1 MAMLV
6 LLVCFVGLPI
16 LEIYIIIQV
25 GQQIGA
31 IPTLVLL
38 VVESLLGGW
47 LVKREGR
54 RAWAALRVAV
64 TSGHL
69 PAKEL
74 SDAALVLVGGTLLL
88 TPGFVT
94 DVFGFF
100 FVLPVTRPLAR
111 AVLGAVIARRA
122 RARVQRSEGF
132 SPRTGGVHQ
141 IYRPDDDDP
150 RR

>member
-1 MAMLV
+1 ML
-6 LLVCFVGLPI
+6 LLLILFVGLPI
-16 LEIYIIIQV
+16 LEIYIIIEV

-31 IPTLVLL
+31 VPTLLLL

-54 RAWAALRVAV
+54 RAWAALRGAV

-69 PAKEL
+69 PAREL

-88 TPGFVT
+88 TPGFVS
-94 DVFGFF
+94 DIFGFL
-100 FVLPVTRPLAR
+100 FVLPFTRPLAR
-111 AVLGAVIARRA
+111 RLLAAVVARRV
-122 RARVQRSEGF
+122 RARNSRDHGF
-132 SPRTGGVHQ
+132 SPLSGGVHK
-141 IYRPDDDDP
+141 IYRDDDP